1 MVESV
6 SESMSE
12 LEQNRMN
19 HPWSEYR
26 ADCRGSGGRCGCDPK
41 NCGRN
46 EIESTNRLPHM
57 V

>member
-6 SESMSE
+6 SVSMPE